1 MLSGKLISFIRS
13 FDRWLLLAIIVGG
26 SLRFSRLGD
35 YDNTYYTA
43 TVGSLLTGFKNFLFV
58 SFDPSGVVSVDK
70 PPVAF
75 WIQAFFAWIFG
86 LSAWSVTLPQA
97 LVGILAIGMLY
108 HVLRQTFGRLSAVS
122 ASLILAVLPASVVID
137 SRNEPDS
144 ILSFTLWLA
153 AIALIRSVRTS
164 SWKWLI
170 IFSVLMG
177 ISFNVKMFVAFIP
190 LPVFLAYYLLS
201 STLPY
206 KQLIVRTFS
215 AVVILMLVS
224 VSWIAV
230 VSLTPSDSRPYV
242 GSTPDNSIWT
252 LVFEYNG
259 INRFTSFIGP
269 RRQMPVPMNPINQGN
284 YVDMRQLDQRDGYI
298 ARDQNALT
306 PIGQNNTNIMNPV
319 PNMVDVEPRETGV
332 IGLLYNPLSNQLGWL
347 LPLGI
352 FLSLVVFSI
361 GLSERVYRNPRDIFE
376 ALRSSD
382 ALSQGFLWAGWL
394 LISTFVFGLANAT
407 TTHPYYLV
415 GLTVPLSATIG
426 IAFNILFHKYT
437 QLSSSSWILLIVLI
451 LIAVYQIYGSRS
463 FIQDFVLASLIVL
476 MLFTATISVVGLWKG
491 FSDQPLAIFSIC
503 LMGASLLLV
512 PLFSSLAA
520 EDRVGTLASVGFTR
534 PNSST
539 DQPSFYNR
547 PMPIDQENIRMKN
560 FLSEKSIEGKIT
572 LAGLNAREV
581 APYIIEGISAVSIG
595 GFSGNDPIF
604 DMKEFQSMSRDKGP
618 LYFLSS
624 GSDRI
629 NFRRSPNQDQIIEHV
644 KSSWKDISGSLE
656 LRSGTLYAN
665 PDLTFHPPRN
675 GRN

>member
-1 MLSGKLISFIRS
+1 M
-13 FDRWLLLAIIVGG
+13 
-26 SLRFSRLGD
+26 
-35 YDNTYYTA
+35 
-43 TVGSLLTGFKNFLFV
+43 
-58 SFDPSGVVSVDK
+58 VSVDK

-144 ILSFTLWLA
+144 ILSFTLLLS

-215 AVVILMLVS
+215 AVVMLMLVS

-407 TTHPYYLV
+407 TTHPYYL
-415 GLTVPLSATIG
+415 
-426 IAFNILFHKYT
+426 
-437 QLSSSSWILLIVLI
+437 
-451 LIAVYQIYGSRS
+451 
-463 FIQDFVLASLIVL
+463 SLIH
-476 MLFTATISVVGLWKG
+476 I
-491 FSDQPLAIFSIC
+491 
-503 LMGASLLLV
+503 
-512 PLFSSLAA
+512 
-520 EDRVGTLASVGFTR
+520 
-534 PNSST
+534 
-539 DQPSFYNR
+539 
-547 PMPIDQENIRMKN
+547 
-560 FLSEKSIEGKIT
+560 
-572 LAGLNAREV
+572 
-581 APYIIEGISAVSIG
+581 
-595 GFSGNDPIF
+595 
-604 DMKEFQSMSRDKGP
+604 
-618 LYFLSS
+618 
-624 GSDRI
+624 
-629 NFRRSPNQDQIIEHV
+629 
-644 KSSWKDISGSLE
+644 
-656 LRSGTLYAN
+656 
-665 PDLTFHPPRN
+665 
-675 GRN
+675 

>member
-1 MLSGKLISFIRS
+1 MLAGKLISFIRS
-13 FDRWLLLAIIVGG
+13 FDKWLLLAIIVGG

-75 WIQAFFAWIFG
+75 WIQACFAWIFG

-144 ILSFTLWLA
+144 ILSFTLLLS

-215 AVVILMLVS
+215 AVVILILVS

-298 ARDQNALT
+298 SRDQNALT

-319 PNMVDVEPRETGV
+319 PNMVDVEPQETGV

-426 IAFNILFHKYT
+426 IAFNILLHKYT
-437 QLSSSSWILLIVLI
+437 QLSSSSWILLIVII
-451 LIAVYQIYGSRS
+451 LAAAYQIYASKS
-463 FIQDFVLASLIVL
+463 FIQNFVLASLIVL
-476 MLFTATISVVGLWKG
+476 MLLTVTISVVGLWKG
-491 FSDQPLAIFSIC
+491 FNDQPLAIFNIC

-512 PLFSSLAA
+512 PLFSSLVA
-520 EDRVGTLASVGFTR
+520 EARVGMPGAGGFTR
-534 PNSST
+534 SNPST
-539 DQPSFYNR
+539 DQKSFYNR
-547 PMPIDQENIRMKN
+547 PIPINQENTRMKN
-560 FLSEKSIEGKIT
+560 FLLEKSNASRIT

-581 APYIIEGISAVSIG
+581 APYIIEGISAISIG

-604 DMKEFQSMSRDKGP
+604 DMKEFQAISRDKGP
-618 LYFLSS
+618 LYFLFS

-644 KSSWKDISGSLE
+644 KSSWNDISGSLE
-656 LRSGTLYAN
+656 LPAGTLYAN

>member
-144 ILSFTLWLA
+144 ILSFTLLLS

-215 AVVILMLVS
+215 AVVMLMLVS

-361 GLSERVYRNPRDIFE
+361 GLSER
-376 ALRSSD
+376 SS
-382 ALSQGFLWAGWL
+382 Q
-394 LISTFVFGLANAT
+394 
-407 TTHPYYLV
+407 
-415 GLTVPLSATIG
+415 
-426 IAFNILFHKYT
+426 
-437 QLSSSSWILLIVLI
+437 
-451 LIAVYQIYGSRS
+451 
-463 FIQDFVLASLIVL
+463 
-476 MLFTATISVVGLWKG
+476 
-491 FSDQPLAIFSIC
+491 
-503 LMGASLLLV
+503 
-512 PLFSSLAA
+512 
-520 EDRVGTLASVGFTR
+520 
-534 PNSST
+534 
-539 DQPSFYNR
+539 
-547 PMPIDQENIRMKN
+547 
-560 FLSEKSIEGKIT
+560 
-572 LAGLNAREV
+572 
-581 APYIIEGISAVSIG
+581 
-595 GFSGNDPIF
+595 
-604 DMKEFQSMSRDKGP
+604 
-618 LYFLSS
+618 
-624 GSDRI
+624 
-629 NFRRSPNQDQIIEHV
+629 
-644 KSSWKDISGSLE
+644 
-656 LRSGTLYAN
+656 
-665 PDLTFHPPRN
+665 
-675 GRN
+675 